1 MPFSLSVKEELSKI
15 APSSRFAALC
25 EIAAILNFS
34 KSSNKSNCLI
44 YSEHIGTINFLI
56 DYLQMEID
64 SVFPLKL
71 IKVKNIKKTSSVA
84 YFLCAKSE
92 KDFRVIKDM
101 FLGKDLVKKY
111 ELMENFQN
119 RIAFLRGAFLACG
132 SMNNPNKEYQLEFI
146 LNDEKELNLLIYI
159 LGFYDFSF
167 KATNRKNYLILYTKD
182 SECIEDFLTLIG
194 ATKSSLS
201 IMQIKILKN
210 VRNRVNR
217 VTNCETANID
227 KTVSASYRQIEN
239 INYLIKVGAFENL
252 YENLKKTAQIRL
264 KNPEMSLQEISDEF
278 GGLYTKSCIS
288 HRLRKINQMANSI
301 REEKK

>member
-15 APSSRFAALC
+15 APSNRFGALC
-25 EIAAILNFS
+25 EIASILNFS
-34 KSSNKSNCLI
+34 KSLNKPNCLI

-56 DYLQMEID
+56 DYLQMEIE

-71 IKVKNIKKTSSVA
+71 IKTNRAA
-84 YFLCAKSE
+84 YFLCAKNE
-92 KDFRVIKDM
+92 KDFYTIKDV

-111 ELMENFQN
+111 ELVENFEN
-119 RIAFLRGAFLACG
+119 RIVFLRGAFLACG

-146 LNDEKELNLLIYI
+146 LNNEKELNLLIYI
-159 LGFYDFSF
+159 LNFYNFSF
-167 KATNRKNYLILYTKD
+167 KVTNRQNYLILYTKD

-201 IMQIKILKN
+201 IMQIKVFKD

-217 VTNCETANID
+217 ATNCETANID

-239 INYLIKVGAFENL
+239 INYLIKVGAFEKL
-252 YENLKKTAQIRL
+252 SDSLKKTAQIRL
-264 KNPEMSLQEISDEF
+264 KNPDMSLREISDEL
-278 GGLYTKSCIS
+278 GCVYTKSCIS
-288 HRLRKINQMANSI
+288 HRLQKINQIANLI
-301 REEKK
+301 REGKK